1 MQVIECVPNQQLGVV
16 ERFGLGSTKT
26 VAEQVHRA
34 DFLLE
39 PEQLRGQLSP
49 YPQAWVPQKYEPK
62 ES

>member
-1 MQVIECVPNQQLGVV
+1 MKQLGVV
-16 ERFGLGSTKT
+16 ERFGLGSMKT
-26 VAEQVHRA
+26 VAEQVHHA